1 MPAQIFVVTDNRSL
15 SLALTGLDYDVVDL
29 RPTEIEWWLAGNAE
43 SPALVVVGAEQ
54 PNDAL
59 DIVVAAT
66 DRHPTTPY
74 LIVSSTAAGWDGV
87 SFPGRHVEVLPLP
100 VTRTSL
106 VAAVKRLVSAAAPA
120 PAQPSPAKPT
130 PAQPTSVKP
139 TPARHMVA
147 ARSTDA
153 LRERLARRAELDDG
167 LRVAAP

>member
-43 SPALVVVGAEQ
+43 SPALVVVGVEQ
-54 PNDAL
+54 PNEAL

-74 LIVSSTAAGWDGV
+74 LVVSSTAEGWDGI

-106 VAAVKRLVSAAAPA
+106 VAAARRLIGGAVPPPATVATVPQPEPAIPPPPAAPA
-120 PAQPSPAKPT
+120 VAPAAPVVTTPAIAKP
-130 PAQPTSVKP
+130 A
-139 TPARHMVA
+139 PARHMVA
-147 ARSTDA
+147 
-153 LRERLARRAELDDG
+153 
-167 LRVAAP
+167 